1 MINRPSKLKQPLFQH
16 IYLLADELSQANH
29 RFIQNK
35 TAAKSHDSH
44 LCKPMQPYRV
54 DPN

>member
-1 MINRPSKLKQPLFQH
+1 MINRTTKLKQPLFQH

-29 RFIQNK
+29 RFMQSK
-35 TAAKSHDSH
+35 AAPKSNDSH
-44 LCKPMQPYRV
+44 LCKPMHPYRA